1 MKVKRIVADIQA
13 ADPSAAD
20 AFYRGV
26 LGLELAM
33 DHGWIRTYT
42 GDTQMTVQVS
52 VASEGGS
59 GTEVP
64 HLSVEVDDLA
74 EALRRV
80 EEAGIGVEYGPAIE
94 PWGVKRFYVRDPMG
108 RLINILQ
115 HV

>member
-13 ADPSAAD
+13 ADPSQAE
-20 AFYRGV
+20 AFYGGV

-42 GDTQMTVQVS
+42 GNTKMTVQVS

-64 HLSVEVDDLA
+64 HLSVEVDDLG

-80 EEAGIGVEYGPAIE
+80 EEAGVALEYGPAIE